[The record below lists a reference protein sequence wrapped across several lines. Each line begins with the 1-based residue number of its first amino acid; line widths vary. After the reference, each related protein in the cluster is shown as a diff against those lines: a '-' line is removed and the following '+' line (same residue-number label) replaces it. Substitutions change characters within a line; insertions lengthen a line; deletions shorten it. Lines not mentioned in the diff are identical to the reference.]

1 MYASPPSRPASVM
14 RRAVWLC
21 AFVGAIAAQP
31 ARADGDLARQ
41 RNCLGCH
48 TLEDKRIGPSFK
60 QVATRYA
67 SDRDAAAR
75 LALKIR
81 QGGAGVW
88 GPVPMPANAQ
98 VSEAEASRLVGWI
111 LGLK

>member
-1 MYASPPSRPASVM
+1 MKRT
-14 RRAVWLC
+14 VWLC
-21 AFVGAIAAQP
+21 AFVGAIAAGP
-31 ARADGDLARQ
+31 VHADTDLARKK
-41 RNCLGCH
+41 NCLGCH
-48 TLEDKRIGPSFK
+48 AVADARIGPSFK

-67 SDRDAAAR
+67 GDKDAAGR

-88 GPVPMPANAQ
+88 GPVPMPANGQ
-98 VSEAEASRLVGWI
+98 VSEPEAARLAGWI